1 MRIAK
6 LLRLSAATLL
16 FAAPALAGGA
26 PGAAPAPPAA
36 PATPAAF
43 DHLKA
48 LAGKWQGKT
57 SDGKV
62 MRVSYEVDA
71 AGTAVVEKLENEGE
85 PPMVTVY
92 YPDGQQVMLT
102 HYCLLG
108 NQPRMR
114 TSGPAK
120 GAGGNQ
126 MSFAFVDAT
135 NLKPGGD
142 HMDSVKFT
150 FTDAD
155 HFSQVWT
162 LKHGGKATEDTFN
175 FERAK

>member
-1 MRIAK
+1 MRIVK
-6 LLRLSAATLL
+6 LPSLLLAAGALL
-16 FAAPALAGGA
+16 AGPALAGDTHA
-26 PGAAPAPPAA
+26 AA

-43 DHLKA
+43 DHLRA
-48 LAGKWQGKT
+48 LAGNWQGKT
-57 SDGKV
+57 SEGKAL
-62 MRVSYEVDA
+62 RVSYEVDA
-71 AGTAVVEKLENEGE
+71 AGTAVVEKLQNESE
-85 PPMVTVY
+85 PPMITVY

-102 HYCLLG
+102 HYCLMG

-114 TSGPAK
+114 TTAPPSGAS
-120 GAGGNQ
+120 GNQ

-150 FTDAD
+150 FADAD

-162 LKHGGKATEDTFN
+162 MKLGSKEIPETFT
-175 FERAK
+175 FERVK